1 MAEYSRAQMEG
12 YRSEL
17 IDNVITLTLGCEF
30 MKAAIAFSSL
40 YIVSPWKDLT
50 FVILVLS
57 APIKLLMKPD
67 FEHFGLLVIFCFQNN
82 YTNSRE
88 KVKMKNCSD
97 IFNLSFVEVC

>member
-1 MAEYSRAQMEG
+1 MKFSIFISRAT
-12 YRSEL
+12 SP
-17 IDNVITLTLGCEF
+17 
-30 MKAAIAFSSL
+30 SS
-40 YIVSPWKDLT
+40 WKDLT

-67 FEHFGLLVIFCFQNN
+67 FEHFGLLVIFCFQSY

-88 KVKMKNCSD
+88 KVEIKNCSD